1 MSKQPVRPVGRHCF
15 AFFYTYFF
23 LVEVSTNHSESE
35 RERERRDED
44 KWNVIWTRTSRLA
57 PEFVCLIIRQQRWL
71 EILISDRD
79 FRWHEHIYHKMGLFV
94 HLFVWLALHA
104 GAKAKASLD
113 KICRITHLH
122 GSSLEKRQREWDR
135 DGERERPHTCWFLTL
150 CAFAS
155 LESYTTL
162 FSIVCP
168 DWARHCPQWQLRS
181 LAAAAASSSLP
192 ACAISIRICALFSHL
207 REASFC
213 FSDGSSRWCGNS
225 APCATPTASGN
236 DP

>member
-1 MSKQPVRPVGRHCF
+1 MAHRLKRDR
-15 AFFYTYFF
+15 
-23 LVEVSTNHSESE
+23 ESE
-35 RERERRDED
+35 IEMER
-44 KWNVIWTRTSRLA
+44 
-57 PEFVCLIIRQQRWL
+57 
-71 EILISDRD
+71 
-79 FRWHEHIYHKMGLFV
+79 
-94 HLFVWLALHA
+94 
-104 GAKAKASLD
+104 
-113 KICRITHLH
+113 
-122 GSSLEKRQREWDR
+122 
-135 DGERERPHTCWFLTL
+135 ERERPHTCWFLTL

-168 DWARHCPQWQLRS
+168 DWACHCPQWQLRS

-213 FSDGSSRWCGNS
+213 LSDGSSRWCGNS

-236 DP
+236 DPWHIWHWQLCHKELFGSIRRVSLVVEYVSISKLYQ